1 MEQQDVSIEDIFEL
15 ALSKVAGGRVLDIAT
30 GEGGFVR
37 ILAQNLK
44 SYAQIIGVDASERAI
59 KTAQNAFSQENI
71 RFIPMDA
78 EQLSFDDESFDTL
91 SISASLHHLGDIP
104 QVLAEARRVLK
115 PGGHFI
121 VAEMHRDAQ
130 TEAQLSIV
138 YLHHWVAQVDT
149 ALGIPHNSTLTRQE
163 LFDYVVSLDLYNVTC
178 YDFSDTA
185 SDPMDETKI
194 MELESLI
201 DRTIARAK
209 GVSNYAVLKQRGEQV
224 RQRLWDVGVQRE
236 PVIVITGERR

>member
-1 MEQQDVSIEDIFEL
+1 MGQQDVSIADIFEL
-15 ALSKVAGGRVLDIAT
+15 ALNKVAGGRVLDIAT

-59 KTAQNAFSQENI
+59 EAAQSACSQGNI

-78 EQLSFDDESFDTL
+78 EQLDFDDESFDTL
-91 SISASLHHLGDIP
+91 SISASLHHLANIP
-104 QVLAEARRVLK
+104 QVLAEAQRVLK

-121 VAEMHRDAQ
+121 MAEMHRDAQ
-130 TEAQLSIV
+130 TEAQLTV
-138 YLHHWVAQVDT
+138 VTLHHWVAEVDA
-149 ALGIPHNSTLTRQE
+149 ALGIVHNSTLTRQE
-163 LFDYVVSLDLYNVTC
+163 LVDYVSSLGLYNVAC

-194 MELESLI
+194 IELESLI
-201 DRTIARAK
+201 DRNIARAK
-209 GVSNYAVLKQRGEQV
+209 GLSNYAALKQRGEQI
-224 RQRLWDVGVQRE
+224 RQRLRDVGIQRE
-236 PVIVITGERR
+236 PLLVITGEKR

>member
-1 MEQQDVSIEDIFEL
+1 VSIEDIFEL
-15 ALSKVAGGRVLDIAT
+15 ALSKVAGGRVIDIAT

-59 KTAQNAFSQENI
+59 KAAQSACSQENI

-78 EQLSFDDESFDTL
+78 EQLGFDDESFDTL
-91 SISASLHHLGDIP
+91 SISASLHHLADIP
-104 QVLAEARRVLK
+104 QVLAEAQRVLK

-130 TEAQLSIV
+130 TKAQLTV
-138 YLHHWVAQVDT
+138 VTLHHWVAKVDT
-149 ALGIPHNSTLTRQE
+149 ALGILHNSTLTRQE
-163 LFDYVVSLDLYNVTC
+163 LVDHSKSLGSYNVTC

-194 MELESLI
+194 IELESLI
-201 DRTIARAK
+201 DRNIARAK
-209 GVSNYAVLKQRGEQV
+209 GLSDYEALKQRGEQI
-224 RQRLWDVGVQRE
+224 RQRLRDVGIQRE
-236 PVIVITGERR
+236 PVIVITGEKR